1 MMIAISFL
9 FEKKFPFFF
18 NKILLEFKALL
29 LKQGS
34 IVFQNLRLSDRS
46 LTLRFSEYAALVLRR
61 RSTQKVL
68 CFL

>member
-1 MMIAISFL
+1 MMVAISFL
-9 FEKKFPFFF
+9 FEARFPFSF
-18 NKILLEFKALL
+18 NKSLLEFKTLL

-34 IVFQNLRLSDRS
+34 IVFQNLRLPDRS
-46 LTLRFSEYAALVLRR
+46 LTLRFLKYSVLVLRR

>member
-1 MMIAISFL
+1 MMVAISFS
-9 FEKKFPFFF
+9 FETRFPFSF
-18 NKILLEFKALL
+18 NKSLLEFKALL

-34 IVFQNLRLSDRS
+34 IVFQNLRLPGRS
-46 LTLRFSEYAALVLRR
+46 LTLRFLKYSVLVLRR

>member
-1 MMIAISFL
+1 MMVAISFL
-9 FEKKFPFFF
+9 FETRFPFSF
-18 NKILLEFKALL
+18 NKSLLEFKALL

-34 IVFQNLRLSDRS
+34 IVFQKLRLPGRS
-46 LTLRFSEYAALVLRR
+46 LTLRFLKYSVLVLRR

>member
-1 MMIAISFL
+1 MMVAISFL
-9 FEKKFPFFF
+9 FETRFPFSF
-18 NKILLEFKALL
+18 NKSLLEFKTLL

-34 IVFQNLRLSDRS
+34 IVFQNLRLPGRS
-46 LTLRFSEYAALVLRR
+46 LTLRFLKYSVLVLRR